1 MRDLFIASALEGV
14 LMVMGQIFV
23 RERGYAAA
31 HSCYI
36 IRGQVDRG
44 LSSVCGVERGDG
56 IGIAASGRQS
66 WAIAAAH
73 PQAVRDCREQE
84 RRDKDDTAVMQ
95 AARQRSRVELSQG
108 K

>member
-1 MRDLFIASALEGV
+1 
-14 LMVMGQIFV
+14 MVQIFV

-44 LSSVCGVERGDG
+44 LLSVCGVERRDS

-84 RRDKDDTAVMQ
+84 RRDKSDTAVMQ
-95 AARQRSRVELSQG
+95 AARRRIRAEVRQG